1 MEDGVHVLAG
11 ERRSTVPTDGQRYPT
26 ENTLIMTSIPNSPID
41 ELAEKIFGESIS
53 NFARGNSVAKKQA
66 TRDVHPT
73 IAALQF
79 PEEYA
84 VLVLGT
90 RMDAELETIIK
101 NGLHKQGNAK
111 RLLSRLFSN
120 FATKIGVAYACGF
133 ITKQMYDALEL
144 VRKIRNLYA
153 HSEDP
158 FAVRASEEYKQH
170 SASLLNLN
178 KDLTEKSAVEL
189 HSHSLQADSDSAAK
203 VEDFKLVGILVTIC
217 DRLGSAAFFSVN
229 GLEMPQISVIPAFF
243 ALTDTPEMVNVAGHR
258 GFFPNTSGWP
268 QNGG

>member
-1 MEDGVHVLAG
+1 
-11 ERRSTVPTDGQRYPT
+11 
-26 ENTLIMTSIPNSPID
+26 MTSIPNSPVD
-41 ELAEKIFGESIS
+41 ELAEKLFGKEIS
-53 NFARGNSVAKKQA
+53 HFARGNSVSKRQA

-84 VLVLGT
+84 VLILGT
-90 RMDAELETIIK
+90 RMDAELETIIR

-111 RLLSRLFSN
+111 RLLDRLFSN

-144 VRKIRNLYA
+144 VREIRNLYA

-158 FAVRASEEYKQH
+158 FAVRASDEYKRH
-170 SASLLNLN
+170 STSLLNLN
-178 KDLTEKSAVEL
+178 KDLTEKSSMEL
-189 HSHSLQADSDSAAK
+189 HSFRLHADPNSAAK
-203 VEDFKLVGILVTIC
+203 VEDFELVGILVTIC
-217 DRLGSAAFFSVN
+217 DRLGSAAFFSLN
-229 GLEMPQISVIPAFF
+229 GLEMPQISVIPAYF

-258 GFFPNTSGWP
+258 GFFPNTTGWTL
-268 QNGG
+268 NGG